1 MTCDWICNKIMS
13 CLHQIERERER
24 EHPEAS
30 GVCLLTHV
38 SWDHP
43 WALIFSLKPCLLS
56 KTISSWFLLAMQ
68 SITWT
73 EVPMYRWLYGRAD
86 CPHELITVAIPE
98 AEQYMIFTTVQNIE
112 WNFLK
117 ELDCCQGQWCSLDT
131 SMELNLVD
139 GCSKSSYLGFQCQ

>member
-13 CLHQIERERER
+13 CLHQIERERERERGREREGERERERGR

-68 SITWT
+68 RITWT
-73 EVPMYRWLYGRAD
+73 EVPMYRWLYGSAD

-98 AEQYMIFTTVQNIE
+98 AERYMILTTVQNIE
-112 WNFLK
+112 WNLLK
-117 ELDCCQGQWCSLDT
+117 KWI
-131 SMELNLVD
+131 VD
-139 GCSKSSYLGFQCQ
+139 RDNGALWTHLWS